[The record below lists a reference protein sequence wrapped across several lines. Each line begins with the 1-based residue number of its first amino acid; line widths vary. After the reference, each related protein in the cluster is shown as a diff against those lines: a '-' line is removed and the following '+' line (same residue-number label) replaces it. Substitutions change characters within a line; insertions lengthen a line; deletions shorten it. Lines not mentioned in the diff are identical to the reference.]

1 MYEDFNYIT
10 DNNFLINYWR
20 QEKVI
25 CQKCQ
30 GEGKLSIEG
39 KKNMVSCSLCEDTG
53 IVHRHLQQKESAA

>member
-30 GEGKLSIEG
+30 GEAKLRIEG
-39 KKNMVSCSLCEDTG
+39 KENMVSCSLCEDTA

>member
-30 GEGKLSIEG
+30 GEGNTTIANLEVEGQVRDIGGIHG
-39 KKNMVSCSLCEDTG
+39 KK
-53 IVHRHLQQKESAA
+53 